1 MKKHQK
7 NVTFS
12 VPADMAGESGFA
24 PDCEITIHARENLL
38 AVVPQEMTAIQ
49 LVRALSSLTAVSCE
63 LIHALRAACGA
74 CGGCQDGCPFENAPE
89 PEVTLPDSAP
99 NGGPARAQRSGS
111 RGERRSDGAGELF
124 ADRRKRVSEV
134 RDDAGIPQDHKLHV
148 EVCGN
153 AAHVSDAGY
162 EHDITDVPAA
172 LLEALA
178 LGGTCLG
185 RLDELLISG
194 EVIYHG

>member
-63 LIHALRAACGA
+63 LIHALRAACGE
-74 CGGCQDGCPFENAPE
+74 CGRCQDGCPFEDASE
-89 PEVTLPDSAP
+89 PDAEL
-99 NGGPARAQRSGS
+99 S
-111 RGERRSDGAGELF
+111 R
-124 ADRRKRVSEV
+124 EV
-134 RDDAGIPQDHKLHV
+134 REALGIPQDHKLHV
-148 EVCGN
+148 EIRGDV
-153 AAHVSDAGY
+153 AHVSDAG
-162 EHDITDVPAA
+162 DVPAA

-178 LGGTCLG
+178 LDGTCLG
-185 RLDELLISG
+185 RLDELLMSG
-194 EVIYHG
+194 EIIYEA

>member
-7 NVTFS
+7 SVTFS

-63 LIHALRAACGA
+63 LIHALRAACGE
-74 CGGCQDGCPFENAPE
+74 CGRCQDGCPFEDASE
-89 PEVTLPDSAP
+89 PDAEL
-99 NGGPARAQRSGS
+99 S
-111 RGERRSDGAGELF
+111 R
-124 ADRRKRVSEV
+124 EV
-134 RDDAGIPQDHKLHV
+134 REALGIPQGHKLRV

>member
-1 MKKHQK
+1 MKNHQK

-12 VPADMAGESGFA
+12 IPADMVGESGFA
-24 PDCEITIHARENLL
+24 PDCEITIHTGENLL

-63 LIHALRAACGA
+63 LIHVLRAACGE
-74 CGGCQDGCPFENAPE
+74 CGDCQDGCPFEDAPE
-89 PEVTLPDSAP
+89 PDA
-99 NGGPARAQRSGS
+99 
-111 RGERRSDGAGELF
+111 ELSQ
-124 ADRRKRVSEV
+124 DV
-134 RDDAGIPQDHKLHV
+134 REELGIPQGHKLRV
-148 EVCGN
+148 EVCGDV
-153 AAHVSDAGY
+153 AHVSDAGY
-162 EHDITDVPAA
+162 EHDITDVPTA

-178 LGGTCLG
+178 LGGICLG

>member
-1 MKKHQK
+1 MKNHQR

-12 VPADMAGESGFA
+12 VPADMAVESGFA
-24 PDCEITIHARENLL
+24 PDCEVTIHAGENLL

-63 LIHALRAACGA
+63 LIHALRAACGE
-74 CGGCQDGCPFENAPE
+74 CGRCQDGCPFEDASE
-89 PEVTLPDSAP
+89 PDAEL
-99 NGGPARAQRSGS
+99 S
-111 RGERRSDGAGELF
+111 R
-124 ADRRKRVSEV
+124 EV
-134 RDDAGIPQDHKLHV
+134 REALGIPQDHKLHV
-148 EVCGN
+148 EIRRDV
-153 AAHVSDAGY
+153 AHVSDAGY

-185 RLDELLISG
+185 RLDELLMSG
-194 EVIYHG
+194 EIIYEA